1 MYRLRVIWGQS
12 VTVRPQL
19 HRAVRPWQLCV
30 SREKCVFSDFLL
42 EVSESHWVKLQ
53 RGIWCCPLAIS
64 LVPSKLPDSLQT
76 HKSYW
81 PSGGETM
88 KSGART
94 RNRLLAFKVKAVP
107 LKYVESCG
115 KACLLLWRQMFSIS
129 DLHCIFFLV
138 SPQPGRKKVFV
149 CRQLGIF
156 HANDSNDSN
165 QKERNLC
172 VALSFLF

>member
-107 LKYVESCG
+107 LKYVESVPFTL
-115 KACLLLWRQMFSIS
+115 KANV
-129 DLHCIFFLV
+129 LHFWFTLHFFL
-138 SPQPGRKKVFV
+138 SFTTAWKVKGV
-149 CRQLGIF
+149 CLQTTW
-156 HANDSNDSN
+156 H
-165 QKERNLC
+165 
-172 VALSFLF
+172 LSCKWFQW